1 MKRFIVL
8 LAAVLTAVGYIV
20 VNLTGGGTVSS
31 VNKLL
36 IPEDMPAFRL
46 DDVKEGLD
54 SNKYIR
60 AYVSDVTD
68 GDTLEIN
75 YRETEYKVRLLCID
89 TPESVKQGVDIQ
101 PYALE
106 ASELTKKLTL
116 HKNVRLVFEK
126 GLRDRYGRLLAYIIL
141 DSGENINSL
150 LVRNGYARVEF
161 VSPNK
166 RYKEYFQKL
175 QNEAVKNGVGMWGL
189 DHEKQPFVK
198 DSDGNYVPRY
208 WKTQEAS

>member
-31 VNKLL
+31 ANKLL
-36 IPEDMPAFRL
+36 IPEDMPAFIL
-46 DDVKEGLD
+46 DDIKEGLD

-141 DSGENINSL
+141 ENGENLNAL

-175 QNEAVKNGVGMWGL
+175 QNEAVKDEVGMWGL

>member
-175 QNEAVKNGVGMWGL
+175 QNEAVKDGVGMWGL
-189 DHEKQPFVK
+189 DHEKQPFAK